1 MLTQLRV
8 GAGRSFLL
16 GADETWRWRFPP
28 GGDVHDRFWLQL
40 VRFAAGEPYAARSR
54 RLALDVDR
62 VAFEVGESVAVKVRS
77 FGGDRADSLR
87 LEILKGGAVFR
98 TLAASPAGGSES
110 GRFRARVGGLPEG
123 DYELRLSESGGA
135 DGADSDAA
143 GAVSLPFYVT
153 AGYETELA
161 DVSADESVLSRL
173 AETSGGHVY
182 RLEETAQLTGRLRT
196 LTEGRSRYVEQRL
209 WDSPY
214 LFVLVVACFAA
225 EWAARKR
232 VGLP

>member
-1 MLTQLRV
+1 M
-8 GAGRSFLL
+8 
-16 GADETWRWRFPP
+16 
-28 GGDVHDRFWLQL
+28 
-40 VRFAAGEPYAARSR
+40 Y
-54 RLALDVDR
+54 
-62 VAFEVGESVAVKVRS
+62 
-77 FGGDRADSLR
+77 
-87 LEILKGGAVFR
+87 R
-98 TLAASPAGGSES
+98 TLAASSAGGSES

-182 RLEETAQLTGRLRT
+182 RLEETAQLTERLRT